1 MKAKV
6 STLIWLSENTAYTN
20 GQSKNWIKLQRRRL
34 KGERNR
40 ADGFNTI
47 QISLEMICIL
57 NALGIKDQ
65 LKTITISGKVQE
77 RQNLNSNQKVH
88 C

>member
-6 STLIWLSENTAYTN
+6 PTLTWTLENTAYNN

-47 QISLEMICIL
+47 
-57 NALGIKDQ
+57 
-65 LKTITISGKVQE
+65 
-77 RQNLNSNQKVH
+77 
-88 C
+88 